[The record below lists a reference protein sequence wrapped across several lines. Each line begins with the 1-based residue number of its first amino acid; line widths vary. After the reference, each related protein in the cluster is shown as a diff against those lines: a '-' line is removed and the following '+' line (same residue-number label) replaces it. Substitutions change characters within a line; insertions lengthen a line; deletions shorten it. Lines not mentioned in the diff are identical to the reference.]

1 MISSVRVDIL
11 TLFPEMCRG
20 PLAESILKR
29 GMQAGHLGVYLHQIR
44 DYTYDRHHTVDDY
57 PYGGGAGMVMK
68 APPLVEALETVLAL
82 PPGPPGLYA
91 WHKDGPPEV
100 WVAPDEEVRSAETR
114 RVPLAGCGVR
124 SDDEGLAEAENTQH
138 ATRNTENAERRTQNS
153 ELAPTP
159 VILMSPAGRVFT
171 QAVAAELAALPRFV
185 LVCGHYEGVD
195 ERVRAGWIT
204 DELSIGDYVLTGGE
218 LAALVVVDAVA
229 RLVPGVLAEG
239 SAGDES
245 HSAGLLEYPQYTRPP
260 EFRGRGVPPILLGG
274 HHAKIAE
281 WRRREAL
288 RTTWQRRPD
297 LLAGRPW
304 TPQERRWLA
313 EFQAAED
320 REEQIN
326 G

>member
-1 MISSVRVDIL
+1 LRNDDD
-11 TLFPEMCRG
+11 PE
-20 PLAESILKR
+20 
-29 GMQAGHLGVYLHQIR
+29 
-44 DYTYDRHHTVDDY
+44 
-57 PYGGGAGMVMK
+57 
-68 APPLVEALETVLAL
+68 
-82 PPGPPGLYA
+82 
-91 WHKDGPPEV
+91 
-100 WVAPDEEVRSAETR
+100 SAAT
-114 RVPLAGCGVR
+114 
-124 SDDEGLAEAENTQH
+124 ENTQH
-138 ATRNTENAERRTQNS
+138 ATRNTPENQSAIRDPQS
-153 ELAPTP
+153 AIP

-185 LVCGHYEGVD
+185 LVCGHYEGID

-218 LAALVVVDAVA
+218 LAALVIVDAVA

-260 EFRGRGVPPILLGG
+260 EFRGRDVPPILLGG
-274 HHAKIAE
+274 NHAKIAE
-281 WRRREAL
+281 WRRRTAL
-288 RTTWQRRPD
+288 HTTWQRRPD
-297 LLAGRPW
+297 LLAGRAW